1 MNSQTSLIAR
11 NVRLKEW
18 ASMVQECNARPAGMT
33 VGEWCDNH
41 SITKCDYY
49 YRMRAVR
56 KACLEVIPES
66 IAQQAIV
73 PVPMEVMA
81 PDGNPSIPDNSKETS
96 ALELEINGVT
106 IRITEETSSAL
117 LAKVLGV
124 VAHVK

>member
-18 ASMVQECNARPAGMT
+18 AAMIQECNARPAGMT
-33 VGEWCDNH
+33 VGKWCDNH

-56 KACLEVIPES
+56 KACLGIVPES
-66 IAQQAIV
+66 IVRQAVV

-81 PDGNPSIPDNSKETS
+81 PHDNSSVKNNSQGTS

-106 IRITEETSSAL
+106 IRITEETSTDL

>member
-1 MNSQTSLIAR
+1 MAFYHW
-11 NVRLKEW
+11 LKENKKHTVEQVDKLTIEEYKHFLFSLP
-18 ASMVQECNARPAGMT
+18 ASKYG
-33 VGEWCDNH
+33 
-41 SITKCDYY
+41 KYK
-49 YRMRAVR
+49 RAVR

-106 IRITEETSSAL
+106 IRITEETSTAL